1 MSNKNEKE
9 GNKKEE
15 DNRKEAILIN
25 KMYSGSYLSNSNTGH
40 ETINFLKADDGSKYI
55 YITPYGDYN
64 NRDYKIKYVLLTGP
78 QINKQYQ
85 IIAMV
90 EVEDNDKYQDN
101 DYSYH
106 NLLIKLKGE
115 KKNQKDNLISY
126 NKKLKIH
133 ERQAQNLKYGGQ
145 YLYDIF
151 KDNKGNDT
159 AIYATFKVNNIY
171 IPKEDIIVRLNDGE
185 KGIYINGK
193 KIDSINLTLGRRGIR
208 YITTEDEKNNKNPL
222 TKLIEDSSL
231 WKDYTPKKET
241 IENSSNIK
249 DNFSFINLINGENNE
264 YAYSSMLA
272 YYFGLSYKEHLIF
285 DEFLNYIIA
294 KHPEEGFN
302 NIKNFNFNNVS
313 QEKVLTMPN
322 NSKKSKKKGVNRKG
336 PRVDIFIEGEDD
348 NKLPFNI
355 IIENKIK
362 SGINGNQLSNY
373 KKFSDS
379 ENIKCG
385 FIFVPDYNLGLIEN
399 DPKYSNI
406 KNFFHIIKYSEISE
420 FFEKEAKQ
428 MIENEN
434 AKKYFKEFKSAL
446 EIQSQEQGDIEN
458 TKFKKLLNL
467 DNSVKTSYQIYIFKL
482 FYNEED
488 KYDYFVGVSNN
499 FSAHEEEIKKFLN
512 SKYIKQIEN
521 ITPNMQK
528 LNNIEILENAFRIKE
543 SIEGKIKSDLE
554 KAELEKLLDKN
565 I

>member
-1 MSNKNEKE
+1 MSNNKEK
-9 GNKKEE
+9 E

-64 NRDYKIKYVLLTGP
+64 NENYKIKYVLLTGP

-90 EVEDNDKYQDN
+90 EVEDNDKNQDN

-133 ERQAQNLKYGGQ
+133 EKQAQNLKYGGQ

-171 IPKEDIIVRLNDGE
+171 IPKEDIIVRLNGK

-193 KIDSINLTLGRRGIR
+193 KIYSIDLTLGRRGIR

-231 WKDYTPKKET
+231 WKDYTPKKVT

-272 YYFGLSYKEHLIF
+272 YYFGLKFNGRLLF
-285 DEFLNYIIA
+285 QEFFND
-294 KHPEEGFN
+294 KFPDN
-302 NIKNFNFNNVS
+302 NIEFINVFQEHYLPNRSRPDIVFEGKNENEQV
-313 QEKVLTMPN
+313 
-322 NSKKSKKKGVNRKG
+322 
-336 PRVDIFIEGEDD
+336 
-348 NKLPFNI
+348 

-362 SGINGNQLSNY
+362 SGINGKQLTKY
-373 KKFSDS
+373 K
-379 ENIKCG
+379 G
-385 FIFVPDYNLGLIEN
+385 GLIFVPNYNEDLI
-399 DPKYSNI
+399 KYDSEFIKVKSNFKI
-406 KNFFHIIKYSEISE
+406 ITYKELLNFFDNQVVSKYIKTDKNAERY
-420 FFEKEAKQ
+420 FED
-428 MIENEN
+428 
-434 AKKYFKEFKSAL
+434 FKSAL
-446 EIQSQEQGDIEN
+446 RIQSRNKGE
-458 TKFKKLLNL
+458 
-467 DNSVKTSYQIYIFKL
+467 
-482 FYNEED
+482 
-488 KYDYFVGVSNN
+488 
-499 FSAHEEEIKKFLN
+499 
-512 SKYIKQIEN
+512 
-521 ITPNMQK
+521 
-528 LNNIEILENAFRIKE
+528 IEINKFNYLLSKTKEN
-543 SIEGKIKSDLE
+543 
-554 KAELEKLLDKN
+554 N
-565 I
+565 Y

>member
-171 IPKEDIIVRLNDGE
+171 IPKEDIIVRLNDDE
-185 KGIYINGK
+185 KGIYIKGK
-193 KIDSINLTLGRRGIR
+193 KKFSINLTLGQRGIK
-208 YITTEDEKNNKNPL
+208 YIEDNDYKNFKKYL
-222 TKLIEDSSL
+222 ELSKLSKLWDSPYNTPKAVSTEDSS
-231 WKDYTPKKET
+231 
-241 IENSSNIK
+241 NNN
-249 DNFSFINLINGENNE
+249 DNFSFINLIHGENNE

-272 YYFGLSYKEHLIF
+272 YYFALESNGRLLF
-285 DEFLNYIIA
+285 QEFFND
-294 KHPEEGFN
+294 KFPDN
-302 NIKNFNFNNVS
+302 NIEFINVFQEHHLHNGSRPDIVFEGKNENEQV
-313 QEKVLTMPN
+313 
-322 NSKKSKKKGVNRKG
+322 
-336 PRVDIFIEGEDD
+336 
-348 NKLPFNI
+348 

-362 SGINGNQLSNY
+362 SGINGKQLTKY
-373 KKFSDS
+373 KK
-379 ENIKCG
+379 G
-385 FIFVPDYNLGLIEN
+385 LIFVPNYNEN
-399 DPKYSNI
+399 LI
-406 KNFFHIIKYSEISE
+406 KNDSE
-420 FFEKEAKQ
+420 FINNNSNFKIITYRELLDFFDNNQVVSKYIKTDKNAERYFED
-428 MIENEN
+428 
-434 AKKYFKEFKSAL
+434 FKSAL
-446 EIQSQEQGDIEN
+446 RIQSRDKGKIEID
-458 TKFKKLLNL
+458 KFNHLLSKTEENNYQVYVLKVPTNSKKL
-467 DNSVKTSYQIYIFKL
+467 
-482 FYNEED
+482 
-488 KYDYFVGVSNN
+488 KYKYFVGVSNN
-499 FSAHEEEIKKFLN
+499 FSAHEEEIKKFFN
-512 SKYIKQIEN
+512 SKDTKQINN
-521 ITPNMQK
+521 ISPNMEELK
-528 LNNIEILENAFRIKE
+528 NIKYLRNAFKLKE
-543 SIEGKIKSDLE
+543 SIEKNLTKDLNE
-554 KAELEKLLDKN
+554 NDLQE
-565 I
+565 IIITSI